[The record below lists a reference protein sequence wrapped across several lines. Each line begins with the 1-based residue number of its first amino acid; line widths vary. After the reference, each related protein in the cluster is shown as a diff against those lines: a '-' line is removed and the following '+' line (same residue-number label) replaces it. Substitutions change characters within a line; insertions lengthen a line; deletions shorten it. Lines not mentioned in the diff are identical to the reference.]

1 MVVSVLDMTRSKMQ
15 FKAVI
20 SVHGL
25 LDSTVDKEL
34 SLPKCWSYM
43 LIMIL
48 AISVAIGFLVLYVN
62 PLAIPGLAEAAH
74 KVVGA

>member
-1 MVVSVLDMTRSKMQ
+1 MVVSVLDMTRSRMQ
-15 FKAVI
+15 LKAVI

-25 LDSTVDKEL
+25 LDSTIDKEEYIITKAL
-34 SLPKCWSYM
+34 VL
-43 LIMIL
+43 IL